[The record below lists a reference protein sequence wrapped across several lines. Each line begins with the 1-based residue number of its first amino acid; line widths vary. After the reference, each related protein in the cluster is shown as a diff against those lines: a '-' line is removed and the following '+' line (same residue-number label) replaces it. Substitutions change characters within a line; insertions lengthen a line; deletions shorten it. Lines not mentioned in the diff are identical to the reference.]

1 MFASVRERRPTKSA
15 GGVPI
20 IYKSV
25 IRPVLFRLPP
35 ERSHRLS
42 DAVLRTGW
50 LWSGARPLIAGF
62 DDKLRTSVAGV
73 EVPSPVGAAAGLD
86 KEFRTFGSLLNLG
99 FGFVS
104 GGTVTLNPRPG
115 NPPPRILRQPERN
128 AIVNAMGFPGPGLDV
143 ISRRISSSRARPR
156 LFVSISGTL
165 EDEIVQCHRSVEQH
179 CAAVEINVSS
189 PNTSG
194 LRAFHDPGRLRV
206 LVQAVASAMNRPL
219 FVKLPPWERDRQ
231 SRENGISLAETAID
245 AGANGV
251 IIANTR
257 PVEHSGLK
265 VGRGGLSGA
274 PLFDDTLR
282 MTAEVRA
289 SLGNRG
295 AIIACGGVSDARQV
309 WRLLAV
315 GAEAVQLYTAL
326 VYEGPGLPGSINRN
340 LASLM
345 ERAGCRSVSEIE
357 GQPPD

>member
-1 MFASVRERRPTKSA
+1 M
-15 GGVPI
+15 
-20 IYKSV
+20 
-25 IRPVLFRLPP
+25 
-35 ERSHRLS
+35 
-42 DAVLRTGW
+42 
-50 LWSGARPLIAGF
+50 
-62 DDKLRTSVAGV
+62 
-73 EVPSPVGAAAGLD
+73 
-86 KEFRTFGSLLNLG
+86 NLG

-115 NPPPRILRQPERN
+115 NPRPRLLRQVEQK
-128 AIVNAMGFPGPGLDV
+128 ALVNAMGFPGPGLDV
-143 ISRRISSSRARPR
+143 ISHRIASSRVRSQ

-165 EDEIVQCHRSVEQH
+165 EDEVVQCHRSLEPN
-179 CAAVEINVSS
+179 CAAVEINISS

-206 LVQAVASAMNRPL
+206 LVQAVASEMKRPL
-219 FVKLPPWERDRQ
+219 FVKLPPWERSRQ

-257 PVEHSGLK
+257 PVEHVGLK

-289 SLGNRG
+289 SLGRRG
-295 AIIACGGVSDARQV
+295 AIIACGGIGDARQV

-315 GAEAVQLYTAL
+315 GAEAVQLYTGL

-340 LASLM
+340 LVRLM
-345 ERAGCRSVSEIE
+345 ERAGCRSVGEIE
-357 GQPPD
+357 GPPPD

>member
-1 MFASVRERRPTKSA
+1 MGWMWSA
-15 GGVPI
+15 
-20 IYKSV
+20 
-25 IRPVLFRLPP
+25 
-35 ERSHRLS
+35 
-42 DAVLRTGW
+42 
-50 LWSGARPLIAGF
+50 ARPLIAGF
-62 DDKLRTSVAGV
+62 DERLSTTVAGL
-73 EVPSPVGAAAGLD
+73 ELPSPLGAAAGLD
-86 KEFRTFGSLLNLG
+86 KEFRTFGSLMNLG

-115 NPPPRILRQPERN
+115 NPRPRFLRQVEQK
-128 AIVNAMGFPGPGLDV
+128 AIVNTMGFPSPGLDV
-143 ISRRISSSRARPR
+143 ISRRIASSRPRSR

-165 EDEIVQCHRSVEQH
+165 EDEIVQCHRSVEPN

-206 LVQAVASAMNRPL
+206 LVQAVAANMKRPL
-219 FVKLPPWERDRQ
+219 FVKLPPWERERQ

-245 AGANGV
+245 AGASGV
-251 IIANTR
+251 NVANTR

-282 MTAEVRA
+282 MIAETRA
-289 SLGNRG
+289 SLGKRG

-340 LASLM
+340 LARLM

-357 GQPPD
+357 GPPPD

>member
-1 MFASVRERRPTKSA
+1 MPA
-15 GGVPI
+15 GGIRI

-25 IRPVLFRLPP
+25 IRPVLFRLPT
-35 ERSHRLS
+35 ERSHQFSNATLRMGWMW
-42 DAVLRTGW
+42 AV
-50 LWSGARPLIAGF
+50 ARPVFAGF
-62 DDKLRTSVAGV
+62 DDRLRTTVAGM
-73 EVPSPVGAAAGLD
+73 EFPSPVGAAAGLD
-86 KEFRTFGSLLNLG
+86 KEFRIFGSLMNLG

-104 GGTVTLNPRPG
+104 SGTVTLNPRPG
-115 NPPPRILRQPERN
+115 NPRPRLLRQPERKALIN
-128 AIVNAMGFPGPGLDV
+128 ALGFPGPGLDA
-143 ISRRISSSRARPR
+143 IGRRIGSPRARSR

-165 EDEIVQCHRSVEQH
+165 EDEIVQCHRSVEPD

-206 LVQAVASAMNRPL
+206 LIQAVAGEMKRPL

-231 SRENGISLAETAID
+231 SRANGISLAETAID
-245 AGANGV
+245 AGASGV

-257 PVEHSGLK
+257 PVEHSGLQ

-282 MTAEVRA
+282 MVAEARA
-289 SLGNRG
+289 SLGKRG
-295 AIIACGGVSDARQV
+295 SIIACGGIGDARQV
-309 WRLLAV
+309 WRMLAV

-340 LASLM
+340 LVRLM
-345 ERAGCRSVSEIE
+345 DRSGCRSVAEIE
-357 GQPPD
+357 GPPPD

>member
-1 MFASVRERRPTKSA
+1 M
-15 GGVPI
+15 
-20 IYKSV
+20 
-25 IRPVLFRLPP
+25 
-35 ERSHRLS
+35 
-42 DAVLRTGW
+42 GW
-50 LWSGARPLIAGF
+50 MWAAARPFNAGF
-62 DDKLRTSVAGV
+62 DDRLRTTIAGM
-73 EVPSPVGAAAGLD
+73 EFPSPVGAAAGVD
-86 KEFRTFGSLLNLG
+86 KEFRIYGSLMNLG

-104 GGTVTLNPRPG
+104 SGTVTLNPRPG
-115 NPPPRILRQPERN
+115 NPRPRLLRQPERK
-128 AIVNAMGFPGPGLDV
+128 ALVNAMGFPGPGLDV
-143 ISRRISSSRARPR
+143 ISRRIGSSSARSR

-165 EDEIVQCHRSVEQH
+165 EDEIVQCHRSVEPD

-206 LVQAVASAMNRPL
+206 LIQAVASEMERPL
-219 FVKLPPWERDRQ
+219 FVKLPPWERERQ

-245 AGANGV
+245 AGASGV

-282 MTAEVRA
+282 MIAETRA
-289 SLGNRG
+289 SLGKRG
-295 AIIACGGVSDARQV
+295 AIIACGGVGDARQV

-326 VYEGPGLPGSINRN
+326 VYEGPGLPGSINRD
-340 LASLM
+340 LVRLM
-345 ERAGCRSVSEIE
+345 DRAGCRSVSEIE